1 MSAGMVCVPQH
12 PHPVRA
18 RSPGLLTKLPP
29 LLVPDCDS
37 LRAIYL
43 EPLSRL
49 PRILGVGVTPPLYK
63 ELALP
68 VKPPLLEDPLHVV
81 VGRSITI
88 KERRRR
94 PRTTTRHL
102 RRVRLRGA
110 PLVRVRRLRDRR
122 RSLKLIV
129 SVNESWC
136 LRLHW
141 DLGLAVMLP
150 PSLGIEGSSLALRT
164 A

>member
-1 MSAGMVCVPQH
+1 M
-12 PHPVRA
+12 
-18 RSPGLLTKLPP
+18 RSPASAPRSGKKPRTTFEAAAASG
-29 LLVPDCDS
+29 PDCDS

-43 EPLSRL
+43 EPPSRL
-49 PRILGVGVTPPLYK
+49 PRILGVGVTPPLHK

-68 VKPPLLEDPLHVV
+68 VKPPHLEDPLHVV
-81 VGRSITI
+81 VGLSITI